1 MMHSVWIGSNRTE
14 LYTKIIKKFGKISG
28 MVRCEKIQFHCISK
42 ESKFDIRES
51 KSQNFRFS
59 IKRNLFRIFD
69 TIDVTIT
76 VSYGCEVI
84 IFISFCFEMN

>member
-42 ESKFDIRES
+42 ESNFFFGSKIRKKFLTLG
-51 KSQNFRFS
+51 
-59 IKRNLFRIFD
+59 NLNLKILDSVLKGIYLEYLIQLMSR
-69 TIDVTIT
+69 
-76 VSYGCEVI
+76 
-84 IFISFCFEMN
+84 